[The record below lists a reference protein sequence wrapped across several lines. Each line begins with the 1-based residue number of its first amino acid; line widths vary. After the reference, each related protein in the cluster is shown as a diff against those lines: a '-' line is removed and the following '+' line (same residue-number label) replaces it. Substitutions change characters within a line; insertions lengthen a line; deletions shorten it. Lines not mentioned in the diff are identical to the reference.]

1 MRTGRVGRLLAGTVL
16 ALIVAAPT
24 LSISA
29 PERVE
34 SVRPPPPTLNGH
46 RSDRHRTYRHRAAP
60 RHRPAS
66 RTYRAPRHDA
76 RTQPPTERYR
86 AIRRDAP
93 ATPPPVLPQRTTV
106 RETTPLPPLPPTH
119 VAPPAPA
126 AAQAPAK
133 ADTGALALGTALDK
147 PLAANDAAIGESLR
161 AILTAK
167 TFGRAMERAAERK
180 AIVDFYAAHNYAP
193 LWIKDGGLTARAKT
207 VIVRLKNAAAE
218 GLSPSDY
225 PVPPF
230 DTFNSATQLAKGD
243 IGLTYS
249 LLTFARHLSTGRIA
263 PLRVF
268 AQVEYGNHTPD
279 PDAILKTVFA
289 AQDVD
294 AAIESYDPPA
304 QGFRALK
311 QKLADLRSQNGDSDA
326 NRIPNGPPIRL
337 GRKDTRVPALR
348 AHFGLKGKADDL
360 TYDRRLYNVIRRVQH
375 NNNLRPT
382 GIIDGSVL
390 ALINGPSHAQ
400 VTDTVMANMERW
412 RWLPRDLGDTYVM
425 VNVPDFTLKL
435 VSEHRVVWRT
445 KIVAGK
451 PQTPTPL
458 VSASMDQVI
467 VNPSWYVPQSI
478 IHNELLPR
486 YESDPQ
492 IFDRMGLEVKKG
504 PDGHINVVQPP
515 GAANALGRI
524 KFNFRN
530 KFQVYL
536 HDTPEKRLFSYDKRA
551 FSHGCMRVQDP
562 TKFGELILSLAMKGR
577 DAERAPDPVDVR
589 PGGAR
594 LQTRQTADGV
604 SHLPDRLYRRFR
616 QAARA

>member
-1 MRTGRVGRLLAGTVL
+1 MPTIRCRRSTPST
-16 ALIVAAPT
+16 AP
-24 LSISA
+24 
-29 PERVE
+29 
-34 SVRPPPPTLNGH
+34 
-46 RSDRHRTYRHRAAP
+46 
-60 RHRPAS
+60 
-66 RTYRAPRHDA
+66 
-76 RTQPPTERYR
+76 
-86 AIRRDAP
+86 
-93 ATPPPVLPQRTTV
+93 
-106 RETTPLPPLPPTH
+106 
-119 VAPPAPA
+119 
-126 AAQAPAK
+126 
-133 ADTGALALGTALDK
+133 
-147 PLAANDAAIGESLR
+147 
-161 AILTAK
+161 
-167 TFGRAMERAAERK
+167 
-180 AIVDFYAAHNYAP
+180 
-193 LWIKDGGLTARAKT
+193 
-207 VIVRLKNAAAE
+207 
-218 GLSPSDY
+218 
-225 PVPPF
+225 
-230 DTFNSATQLAKGD
+230 TQLAKGD

-263 PLRVF
+263 PRRVF

-294 AAIESYDPPA
+294 AAIESYDPPDA
-304 QGFRALK
+304 GFRALK
-311 QKLADLRSQNGDSDA
+311 QKLAELRSQSGDSDA
-326 NRIPNGPPIRL
+326 NRIPNGPPIASAAR
-337 GRKDTRVPALR
+337 TRACRPCAR
-348 AHFGLKGKADDL
+348 DFGLKGKPDDL
-360 TYDRRLYNVIRRVQH
+360 TYDRRLYNAIRRIQH
-375 NNNLRPT
+375 NDNLRADRHHRQQHA
-382 GIIDGSVL
+382 GV
-390 ALINGPSHAQ
+390 INGPTHAQ
-400 VTDTVMANMERW
+400 VIDTVMANMERW

-435 VSEHRVVWRT
+435 VSDHRVVWRT

-486 YESDPQ
+486 YESDPN

-524 KFNFRN
+524 KFNFHN

-562 TKFGELILSLAMKGR
+562 TKFGELILSLAMNGR

-594 LQTRQTADGV
+594 LQTDANGRWCTSPTRPPSSTRPASCNCVTTSTASTPASTPSSTAPSAGWPT
-604 SHLPDRLYRRFR
+604 SRRR
-616 QAARA
+616 RTRPATWRPRRPTRKSCAGSSAARPAIRSPSSSSCSADASLTGTRYRSCPAIAPGMIV